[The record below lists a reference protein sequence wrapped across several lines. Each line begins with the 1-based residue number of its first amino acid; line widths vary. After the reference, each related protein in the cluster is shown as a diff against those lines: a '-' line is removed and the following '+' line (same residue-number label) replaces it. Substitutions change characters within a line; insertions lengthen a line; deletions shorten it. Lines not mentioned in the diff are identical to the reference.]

1 MRPADKA
8 PVLDSYDLR
17 FCWKKSECA
26 RQVSIFPRTSEIRDN
41 SPLPRSEYGQMPS
54 VNSPLNAKTAF
65 RRFPRTKPDIP
76 SQGLIMPIT
85 LRDNLQG
92 GQSNTAKLSNQ
103 FLIPSSVSHSSR
115 QSCRS
120 SGHRLEPYRPV
131 PLPAGN
137 LTRTSIDKK
146 GFAIIGDP

>member
-1 MRPADKA
+1 MRPADQTS
-8 PVLDSYDLR
+8 VLDSYDLR

-41 SPLPRSEYGQMPS
+41 NPLPEANTNKCPS

-65 RRFPRTKPDIP
+65 RRFSRTKPNVS
-76 SQGLIMPIT
+76 SQGLILPIT
-85 LRDNLQG
+85 LKENLQG

-120 SGHRLEPYRPV
+120 GGHRQDPYR
-131 PLPAGN
+131 LDSLSTGN
-137 LTRTSIDKK
+137 LTRSSIDKN
-146 GFAIIGDP
+146 GFTVIGAP